1 MDASIGKL
9 EDGGGSTR
17 SGDTSDGGSGE
28 LRRRVLPFQ
37 GACNFRDI
45 GGYVARDG
53 RAVRWGQV
61 YRTGVL
67 SYLGEDAQ
75 DALRTLRVRAICDLR
90 RGGERRSEPT
100 RWPDEGDLPRKLH
113 WEDGAKA
120 PAIRDF
126 AGGRPDTPAGMFDA
140 MIDMYRALPAWMG
153 SRIGGLFECIAND
166 HVPLIVHC
174 AAGKDRT
181 GIAVAVLLHT
191 LGIPWETILE
201 DYLLTNQTGNF
212 EAFMRS
218 RRDTQFGLTDNE
230 HPLLAMPASMRQV
243 LLSADAAF
251 LQAARDEIDRRY
263 GSLDAYLEHAA
274 GVTPALQER
283 TRQAL
288 LEPRP

>member
-1 MDASIGKL
+1 MNASIGKL

-126 AGGRPDTPAGMFDA
+126 AGGATGHARGHVRCDDRHVSRP
-140 MIDMYRALPAWMG
+140 
-153 SRIGGLFECIAND
+153 SGLD
-166 HVPLIVHC
+166 
-174 AAGKDRT
+174 G
-181 GIAVAVLLHT
+181 
-191 LGIPWETILE
+191 
-201 DYLLTNQTGNF
+201 Q
-212 EAFMRS
+212 
-218 RRDTQFGLTDNE
+218 Q
-230 HPLLAMPASMRQV
+230 
-243 LLSADAAF
+243 
-251 LQAARDEIDRRY
+251 DRR
-263 GSLDAYLEHAA
+263 LVRMHRE
-274 GVTPALQER
+274 
-283 TRQAL
+283 
-288 LEPRP
+288 